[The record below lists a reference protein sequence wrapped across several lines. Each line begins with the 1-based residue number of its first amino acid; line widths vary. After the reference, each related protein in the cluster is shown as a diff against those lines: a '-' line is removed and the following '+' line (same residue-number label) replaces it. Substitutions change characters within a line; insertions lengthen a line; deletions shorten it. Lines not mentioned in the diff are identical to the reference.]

1 MLRFDDV
8 VEAEAE
14 RYLLDPVTPA
24 GAPPDAWRAC
34 AERVH
39 ARLVRLQSDERF
51 FTRAEYQAFRRAAG
65 SCEEQHRR
73 YFTRLLA
80 DVRESM
86 LERAAKRTRRN
97 TMNARGMLG
106 TGLTKIMETS
116 DIEENILRLLTLQQG
131 RRLGGA
137 CKKLTQ
143 RVGLA
148 QDTTWLPNAL
158 VQFHYDPSSSPTEA
172 QIYHLFRLAYG
183 FFAEDSLPARHRWL
197 IRERLYNYHS
207 SPEETWQ
214 TFFACVPTLRDEE
227 TIDDGV
233 VYITKPDTPSQVLVK
248 NMEDLL
254 KALDIACDDVF
265 ESCWIEWKTPNQW
278 CDGVLN
284 AFVKWQEKCSYQID
298 ATSIY
303 DHSILSQVSK
313 YAFCRIENMMDAK
326 LRENNY
332 FNDRLRPWETFAL
345 TLLRLCY
352 PLRRRDEND
361 EPTHR
366 NYARFHFKH
375 SVPLSIFNETP
386 AQYREYESDSKFAY
400 AGSSESESEDGVEF
414 EED

>member
-14 RYLLDPVTPA
+14 RYLLDAVTPA
-24 GAPPDAWRAC
+24 DAWRAC

-39 ARLVRLQSDERF
+39 ARLLSLQADERL
-51 FTRAEYQAFRRAAG
+51 TRAEYQAYRRAAG
-65 SCEEQHRR
+65 SCDEQHRR

-143 RVGLA
+143 RVRLA

-254 KALDIACDDVF
+254 KALDSACYDVF
-265 ESCWIEWKTPNQW
+265 ESCWTEWKTPNQW

-298 ATSIY
+298 ATSICNI
-303 DHSILSQVSK
+303 SILSKVDER
-313 YAFCRIENMMDAK
+313 AFWHIENMMDAK

-352 PLRRRDEND
+352 PSRRRRDEDD

-366 NYARFHFKH
+366 NYARFHFKR
-375 SVPLSIFNETP
+375 SVSILNETP
-386 AQYREYESDSKFAY
+386 AQYREYESDSKFAD
-400 AGSSESESEDGVEF
+400 AGSSESESEDGSEF